1 MRMPASRRLRLA
13 SAALPLVLLS
23 PLAACDTGAKARALA
38 TADSLATLRT
48 QLAEAEQGVQQR
60 DAIMNELAQTAKLV
74 NAIDSS
80 LSSVKGLKAGSVKP
94 RGGSDDPWSAR
105 HDSLL
110 AKVEGVTKLLEQSR
124 SRVATLT
131 RSNGAMEG
139 KLRDYQQAIA
149 ALEGTVERQK
159 VEIAAYVATVDSLR
173 QVGTVLASER
183 DAVRDTLSGERTVAN
198 TVYYVVGSK
207 RELLQRDV
215 VDEEG
220 NKRFMLVGGRTLVP
234 SRTLDRS
241 VFATADQRQELVI
254 TLPDPKKKFQI
265 VSRHDASLL
274 VAGKGADGAPDGTL
288 RVTDPSRFWSAS
300 KYLII
305 VQS

>member
-1 MRMPASRRLRLA
+1 MRSLTSRRLHLA
-13 SAALPLVLLS
+13 AALPLVLLS
-23 PLAACDTGAKARALA
+23 PLVACDPGAKARAAA

-80 LSSVKGLKAGSVKP
+80 LSSVKGLKPGSVKP
-94 RGGSDDPWSAR
+94 RGASDDPWSAR

-131 RSNGAMEG
+131 RNNGSLEG

-159 VEIAAYVATVDSLR
+159 VEIAAYAATVDSLR
-173 QVGTVLASER
+173 QVGTVLAQER
-183 DAVRDTLSGERTVAN
+183 DAVRDTLTGERDVAN
-198 TVYYVVGSK
+198 TVYYVVGNK
-207 RELLQRDV
+207 KELLQRDV

-234 SRTLDRS
+234 SRTLDRTA
-241 VFATADQRQELVI
+241 FATADQRQELVI
-254 TLPDPKKKFQI
+254 TLPDPKKKFQ
-265 VSRHDASLL
+265 V
-274 VAGKGADGAPDGTL
+274 V
-288 RVTDPSRFWSAS
+288 
-300 KYLII
+300 
-305 VQS
+305 